1 MAERMNNL
9 TGKEWLQNSFT
20 IWRDVVKT
28 SEERATKHPALFP
41 QELVEK
47 LIRLYLRDPG
57 SRVLDPF
64 MGIGSTVLA
73 SMNQGMKGIG
83 FDLSNEFC
91 AKARSRVE
99 SFNEVTI
106 PDTKVIEPEIYNL
119 DSRNIS
125 NTIRKESIDLVVTS
139 PPYWDILNQKR
150 TADGKIIRNYSDNLE
165 DLGNIPDY
173 ELFLTDLKQ
182 VYTEVFKVL
191 KPGARCIAVV
201 MDIRKKDK
209 FYPLHEDQSRI
220 MREIGFELDEYVIWD
235 RQRDYNNMK
244 TLGYPYVYRFNRVH
258 EFICIYLKRK
268 EVIVKPDRPVA
279 TVKKATVKKATVKKA
294 TVKKATVKK
303 ATVKK
308 ATVKKAT
315 VKKATV
321 KKSQLKSSS

>member
-9 TGKEWLQNSFT
+9 TGREWLQNSFS

-28 SEERATKHPALFP
+28 PEERATKHPALFP

-47 LIRLYLRDPG
+47 IIRLYLKDPG
-57 SRVLDPF
+57 SKVLDPF

-83 FDLSNEFC
+83 FELSAEYVTK
-91 AKARSRVE
+91 AKARISAFKG
-99 SFNEVTI
+99 SSLMDTEVI
-106 PDTKVIEPEIYNL
+106 NPDIYNK

-125 NTIRKESIDLVVTS
+125 KIIETESIDLVVTS

-150 TADGKIIRNYSDNLE
+150 TADGRVIRNYSDDLE

-173 ELFLTDLKQ
+173 DLFLSDLKKI
-182 VYTEVFKVL
+182 YTEVFKVL

-258 EFICIYLKRK
+258 EFICIYLKRR
-268 EVIVKPDRPVA
+268 EVIAKPARATNPKKPDTKKA
-279 TVKKATVKKATVKKA
+279 LTKKANAKKATPKKAAPK
-294 TVKKATVKK
+294 
-303 ATVKK
+303 
-308 ATVKKAT
+308 
-315 VKKATV
+315 
-321 KKSQLKSSS
+321 KKSAKIS

>member
-1 MAERMNNL
+1 MNNL
-9 TGKEWLQNSFT
+9 TGKEWLMNSFT
-20 IWRDVVKT
+20 IWRDVIKT

-57 SRVLDPF
+57 SVVMDPF
-64 MGIGSTVLA
+64 MGIGSTMLA
-73 SMNQGMKGIG
+73 AMNQGMKGIG
-83 FDLSNEFC
+83 FDLSQDFC
-91 AKARSRVE
+91 GIAKERIGKHQNTLDNAT
-99 SFNEVTI
+99 EVLT
-106 PDTKVIEPEIYNL
+106 PDVYNK
-119 DSRNIS
+119 DSRTIS
-125 NTIRKESIDLVVTS
+125 KVLKEKSVDLVVTS

-150 TADGKIIRNYSDNLE
+150 TADGKIIRNYSSDTD

-173 ELFLTDLKQ
+173 DEFLADLKN
-182 VYTEVFKVL
+182 VYTEVYQVM

-258 EFICIYLKRK
+258 EFICIYLKPK
-268 EVIVKPDRPVA
+268 EVPVKAQKIVKEKKPKKVA
-279 TVKKATVKKATVKKA
+279 VKKAAAKKEPKK
-294 TVKKATVKK
+294 
-303 ATVKK
+303 
-308 ATVKKAT
+308 
-315 VKKATV
+315 
-321 KKSQLKSSS
+321 

>member
-47 LIRLYLRDPG
+47 LISLYLRDPG
-57 SRVLDPF
+57 SVVLDPF
-64 MGIGSTVLA
+64 MGIGSTMLA
-73 SMNQGMKGIG
+73 SMNQGMKGVG
-83 FDLSNEFC
+83 FELSKDYC
-91 AKARSRVE
+91 RIAKDRFGKYQGTLTSKFE
-99 SFNEVTI
+99 ILN
-106 PDTKVIEPEIYNL
+106 PDIYNN
-119 DSRNIS
+119 DSRTIS
-125 NTIRKESIDLVVTS
+125 KIIPENSVDLVVTS

-150 TADGKIIRNYSDNLE
+150 TADGKIIRNYSSDTE
-165 DLGNIPDY
+165 DLGNIADY
-173 ELFLTDLKQ
+173 DEFLSDLKD
-182 VYTEVFKVL
+182 VFTEVFKVM
-191 KPGARCIAVV
+191 KPGTRCISIV

-268 EVIVKPDRPVA
+268 AVPVKASKLKKRAKREKAP
-279 TVKKATVKKATVKKA
+279 VKK
-294 TVKKATVKK
+294 
-303 ATVKK
+303 
-308 ATVKKAT
+308 
-315 VKKATV
+315 
-321 KKSQLKSSS
+321 

>member
-9 TGKEWLQNSFT
+9 TGKEWLQNSFS

-57 SRVLDPF
+57 SKVLDPF
-64 MGIGSTVLA
+64 MGMGSTVLA

-83 FDLSNEFC
+83 FDLSAEFVTK
-91 AKARSRVE
+91 AKERVVAFKG
-99 SFNEVTI
+99 SSI
-106 PDTKVIEPEIYNL
+106 PDTVVIKPDIHNK

-125 NTIRKESIDLVVTS
+125 KTIEVESIDLVVTS

-150 TADGKIIRNYSDNLE
+150 TADGKVIRNYSNDLE

-173 ELFLTDLKQ
+173 DLFLSDLKDIYSE
-182 VYTEVFKVL
+182 VYKVM

-268 EVIVKPDRPVA
+268 DVVIKPVREVKSKKIATKKAAPEKTTLKKHVTNKVA
-279 TVKKATVKKATVKKA
+279 TNKALTKKATPK
-294 TVKKATVKK
+294 
-303 ATVKK
+303 
-308 ATVKKAT
+308 
-315 VKKATV
+315 
-321 KKSQLKSSS
+321 KKSAKVQ

>member
-57 SRVLDPF
+57 SVVLDPF
-64 MGIGSTVLA
+64 MGIGSTMLA
-73 SMNQGMKGIG
+73 SMNQGMRGIG
-83 FDLSNEFC
+83 FDLNKDFC
-91 AKARSRVE
+91 QIANDRINKFQGTLTNDFEILTPDIFNRDSR
-99 SFNEVTI
+99 TI
-106 PDTKVIEPEIYNL
+106 SKVIPE
-119 DSRNIS
+119 SS
-125 NTIRKESIDLVVTS
+125 VDLVVTS

-150 TADGKIIRNYSDNLE
+150 TADGKSIRNYSSETD
-165 DLGNIPDY
+165 DLGNISDY
-173 ELFLTDLKQ
+173 DEFLADLKNI
-182 VYTEVFKVL
+182 YTEVYKVM
-191 KPGARCIAVV
+191 KPGARCVAVV

-258 EFICIYLKRK
+258 EFICIYLKK
-268 EVIVKPDRPVA
+268 KVSPVKVPKAKNEQKPKKA
-279 TVKKATVKKATVKKA
+279 LVKKVSTKKK
-294 TVKKATVKK
+294 
-303 ATVKK
+303 
-308 ATVKKAT
+308 
-315 VKKATV
+315 
-321 KKSQLKSSS
+321 

>member
-57 SRVLDPF
+57 SVVLDPF
-64 MGIGSTVLA
+64 MGIGSTMLA
-73 SMNQGMKGIG
+73 SMNQGMQGVG
-83 FDLSNEFC
+83 FDLSSDFC
-91 AKARSRVE
+91 KIAKDRIGKFQGTLTVE
-99 SFNEVTI
+99 HEILT
-106 PDTKVIEPEIYNL
+106 PEIHNY

-125 NTIRKESIDLVVTS
+125 KIVGEATVDLVVTS

-150 TADGKIIRNYSDNLE
+150 TADGKIIRNYSSDTE

-173 ELFLTDLKQ
+173 EEFLADLKK
-182 VYTEVFKVL
+182 VYSEVFKVM

-268 EVIVKPDRPVA
+268 EAPVKVPK
-279 TVKKATVKKATVKKA
+279 VKKEAKPKKAVAKKVPA
-294 TVKKATVKK
+294 KKDVAEKAIAKK
-303 ATVKK
+303 KTA
-308 ATVKKAT
+308 
-315 VKKATV
+315 
-321 KKSQLKSSS
+321 S

>member
-47 LIRLYLRDPG
+47 LIRLYLKDPG
-57 SRVLDPF
+57 SKVLDPF
-64 MGIGSTVLA
+64 MGIGSTLLA

-83 FDLSNEFC
+83 FDLSAEFC
-91 AKARSRVE
+91 EKTKVRVDAFKG
-99 SFNEVTI
+99 STN
-106 PDTKVIEPEIYNL
+106 PDTKVIQPDIFNR
-119 DSRNIS
+119 DSREIS
-125 NTIRKESIDLVVTS
+125 NTIELGSIDLVVTS

-150 TADGKIIRNYSDNLE
+150 TADGKIIRNYSDDLE

-173 ELFLTDLKQ
+173 EQFLSDLKV
-182 VYTEVFKVL
+182 VYSEVYKVM
-191 KPGARCIAVV
+191 KPGSRCIAVV

-268 EVIVKPDRPVA
+268 EVIAKPVRA
-279 TVKKATVKKATVKKA
+279 AAVKKAAVKKAVVKKA
-294 TVKKATVKK
+294 AVKKAVVKK
-303 ATVKK
+303 AVVKK
-308 ATVKKAT
+308 AVVKKAV
-315 VKKATV
+315 VKKP
-321 KKSQLKSSS
+321 KNKS

>member
-57 SRVLDPF
+57 SVVLDPF
-64 MGIGSTVLA
+64 MGIGSTMLA

-83 FDLSNEFC
+83 FDLSGDFCRIAIGRIDNFQGILSNENEILRPDVHNEDS
-91 AKARSRVE
+91 RSI
-99 SFNEVTI
+99 S
-106 PDTKVIEPEIYNL
+106 KVIG
-119 DSRNIS
+119 
-125 NTIRKESIDLVVTS
+125 ESSVDLVVTS

-150 TADGKIIRNYSDNLE
+150 TADGKIIRNYSSDRD

-173 ELFLTDLKQ
+173 EEFLADLKK
-182 VYTEVFKVL
+182 VYTEVYKVM

-268 EVIVKPDRPVA
+268 EIPAKVPK
-279 TVKKATVKKATVKKA
+279 VKKEAKPKKAVAKKAVAKKAVAKKAQVKKTITKKK
-294 TVKKATVKK
+294 TT
-303 ATVKK
+303 
-308 ATVKKAT
+308 
-315 VKKATV
+315 
-321 KKSQLKSSS
+321 

>member
-20 IWRDVVKT
+20 IWRDIVKT
-28 SEERATKHPALFP
+28 PEERATKHPALFP

-64 MGIGSTVLA
+64 MGIGSTLLA

-83 FDLSNEFC
+83 FDLSSDFC
-91 AKARSRVE
+91 AKTQARVE
-99 SFNEVTI
+99 KFSGSVI
-106 PDTKVIEPEIYNL
+106 PDTKVIQPEIHNS
-119 DSRNIS
+119 DSRKIS
-125 NTIRKESIDLVVTS
+125 TTLEPESIDLVITS

-150 TADGKIIRNYSDNLE
+150 TADGRVIRNYSDDLE

-173 ELFLTDLKQ
+173 DLFLSDLKE
-182 VYTEVFKVL
+182 VYTEVYKVM
-191 KPGARCIAVV
+191 KPGSRCIAVV

-268 EVIVKPDRPVA
+268 QVVAKPA
-279 TVKKATVKKATVKKA
+279 AKKPAAKKPAAKKPA
-294 TVKKATVKK
+294 AKKPAAKK
-303 ATVKK
+303 PAAKK
-308 ATVKKAT
+308 PAAI
-315 VKKATV
+315 
-321 KKSQLKSSS
+321 

>member
-20 IWRDVVKT
+20 IWRDIVKT
-28 SEERATKHPALFP
+28 PEERATKHPALFP

-64 MGIGSTVLA
+64 MGIGSTLLA

-83 FDLSNEFC
+83 FDLSSDFC
-91 AKARSRVE
+91 AKTQARVE
-99 SFNEVTI
+99 EFSGSAI
-106 PDTKVIEPEIYNL
+106 PDTKVIQPEIYNS
-119 DSRNIS
+119 DSRKIS
-125 NTIRKESIDLVVTS
+125 KTLGPESIDLVITS

-150 TADGKIIRNYSDNLE
+150 TADGKVIRNYSDDLE

-173 ELFLTDLKQ
+173 DLFLSDLKE
-182 VYTEVFKVL
+182 VYTEVYKVM
-191 KPGARCIAVV
+191 KPGSRCIAVV

-268 EVIVKPDRPVA
+268 QVVVKPA
-279 TVKKATVKKATVKKA
+279 VKKPAVKKPAVKKPA
-294 TVKKATVKK
+294 VKKPAVKK
-303 ATVKK
+303 PAVKK
-308 ATVKKAT
+308 PAVKKPA
-315 VKKATV
+315 VKKPAAV
-321 KKSQLKSSS
+321 

>member
-1 MAERMNNL
+1 MAERLNNL

-20 IWRDVVKT
+20 IWIDVVKT

-57 SRVLDPF
+57 SVVLDPF
-64 MGIGSTVLA
+64 MGIGSTMLA

-83 FDLSNEFC
+83 FDLSKDFCGIAKGRIGKFQGTLASEF
-91 AKARSRVE
+91 E
-99 SFNEVTI
+99 ILN
-106 PDTKVIEPEIYNL
+106 PDIYNK
-119 DSRNIS
+119 DSRTIS
-125 NTIRKESIDLVVTS
+125 TIIPEASVDLVVTS

-150 TADGKIIRNYSDNLE
+150 TADGKIIRNYSSDTE

-173 ELFLTDLKQ
+173 EEFLADLKN
-182 VYTEVFKVL
+182 VYTEVFKVM

-268 EVIVKPDRPVA
+268 EAPVKPPKVKREAKPKKAPAKKAVA
-279 TVKKATVKKATVKKA
+279 KKAPVKKAPTKKKPA
-294 TVKKATVKK
+294 
-303 ATVKK
+303 
-308 ATVKKAT
+308 
-315 VKKATV
+315 
-321 KKSQLKSSS
+321 S

>member
-9 TGKEWLQNSFT
+9 TGKEWLMNSFT

-57 SRVLDPF
+57 SVVMDPF
-64 MGIGSTVLA
+64 MGIGSTILA

-83 FDLSNEFC
+83 FDLSEDFC
-91 AKARSRVE
+91 EIAKERIGKYQNTLDNAT
-99 SFNEVTI
+99 EVLT
-106 PDTKVIEPEIYNL
+106 PDVHNK
-119 DSRNIS
+119 DSRTIS
-125 NTIRKESIDLVVTS
+125 QVVKEKSVDLVVTS

-150 TADGKIIRNYSDNLE
+150 TADGKIIRNYSSDTD

-173 ELFLTDLKQ
+173 DEFLADLKN
-182 VYTEVFKVL
+182 VYTEVYQVM

-258 EFICIYLKRK
+258 EFICIYLKPK
-268 EVIVKPDRPVA
+268 EVPAKAQKIVKEKKPKKVA
-279 TVKKATVKKATVKKA
+279 VKKATAKKEPKK
-294 TVKKATVKK
+294 
-303 ATVKK
+303 
-308 ATVKKAT
+308 
-315 VKKATV
+315 
-321 KKSQLKSSS
+321 

>member
-57 SRVLDPF
+57 SIVLDPF
-64 MGIGSTVLA
+64 MGIGSTMLA

-83 FDLSNEFC
+83 FDLSKDFCGIAKDRIGKFQGTLTNEF
-91 AKARSRVE
+91 E
-99 SFNEVTI
+99 ILI
-106 PDTKVIEPEIYNL
+106 PDIHNQ
-119 DSRNIS
+119 DSRTIS
-125 NTIRKESIDLVVTS
+125 NVISENSVDLVVTS

-150 TADGKIIRNYSDNLE
+150 TADGKIIRNYSSDTE
-165 DLGNIPDY
+165 DLGNIADY
-173 ELFLTDLKQ
+173 EQFLADLKI
-182 VYTEVFKVL
+182 VYSEVFKVM

-209 FYPLHEDQSRI
+209 FYPLHEDQSKI

-268 EVIVKPDRPVA
+268 ETTAKETKP
-279 TVKKATVKKATVKKA
+279 KKDIMQRKVNSTKGVLKKTDTKKTPA
-294 TVKKATVKK
+294 KKKLVN
-303 ATVKK
+303 
-308 ATVKKAT
+308 
-315 VKKATV
+315 
-321 KKSQLKSSS
+321 

>member
-9 TGKEWLQNSFT
+9 TGKEWLMNSFT

-57 SRVLDPF
+57 SVVLDPF
-64 MGIGSTVLA
+64 MGIGSTMLA

-83 FDLSNEFC
+83 FDLSKDFCGIANQRIGKFQGTLTNETEIL
-91 AKARSRVE
+91 A
-99 SFNEVTI
+99 
-106 PDTKVIEPEIYNL
+106 PDVHNK
-119 DSRNIS
+119 DSRTIS
-125 NTIRKESIDLVVTS
+125 KVLEEQSVDLVVTS

-150 TADGKIIRNYSDNLE
+150 TADGKIIRNYSSDTE

-173 ELFLTDLKQ
+173 EEFLADLKN
-182 VYTEVFKVL
+182 VYTEVYKVM

-268 EVIVKPDRPVA
+268 ETPVKVPKVKKEAKPKKA
-279 TVKKATVKKATVKKA
+279 PVKKAPVKKPVVKKEPS
-294 TVKKATVKK
+294 
-303 ATVKK
+303 
-308 ATVKKAT
+308 
-315 VKKATV
+315 
-321 KKSQLKSSS
+321 KKSASS

>member
-57 SRVLDPF
+57 SVVLDPF
-64 MGIGSTVLA
+64 MGIGSTMLA

-83 FDLSNEFC
+83 FDLNKDFC
-91 AKARSRVE
+91 QIAKNRIGKFQGTLTAE
-99 SFNEVTI
+99 YEILT
-106 PDTKVIEPEIYNL
+106 PDVYNK
-119 DSRNIS
+119 DSRTIS
-125 NTIRKESIDLVVTS
+125 KVLPESSVDLVVTS

-150 TADGKIIRNYSDNLE
+150 TADGKIIRNYSSDKE

-173 ELFLTDLKQ
+173 EEFLSDLKN
-182 VYTEVFKVL
+182 VYTEVFKVM
-191 KPGARCIAVV
+191 KPGARCVAVV

-244 TLGYPYVYRFNRVH
+244 TLGYPYVYRFNRIH
-258 EFICIYLKRK
+258 EFICIYLKKK
-268 EVIVKPDRPVA
+268 ETPAKASKIEKAKSTTKPGI
-279 TVKKATVKKATVKKA
+279 KK
-294 TVKKATVKK
+294 
-303 ATVKK
+303 
-308 ATVKKAT
+308 
-315 VKKATV
+315 
-321 KKSQLKSSS
+321 Q

>member
-20 IWRDVVKT
+20 IWRDIVKT

-47 LIRLYLRDPG
+47 LIRLYLKDPG

-64 MGIGSTVLA
+64 MGIGSTLLA

-83 FDLSNEFC
+83 FDLSSDFC
-91 AKARSRVE
+91 AKSKLRVE
-99 SFNEVTI
+99 EFSGSAV
-106 PDTKVIEPEIYNL
+106 PDTKVIKPDIYNS
-119 DSRNIS
+119 DSRKIS
-125 NTIRKESIDLVVTS
+125 KTIELESIDLVVTS

-150 TADGKIIRNYSDNLE
+150 TADGKVIRNYSDDLE

-173 ELFLTDLKQ
+173 DLFLSDLKE
-182 VYTEVFKVL
+182 VYTEVYKVM
-191 KPGARCIAVV
+191 KPGSRCIAVV

-268 EVIVKPDRPVA
+268 EVVAKPPRA
-279 TVKKATVKKATVKKA
+279 AAVKKAAVKKAAVKR
-294 TVKKATVKK
+294 
-303 ATVKK
+303 
-308 ATVKKAT
+308 
-315 VKKATV
+315 
-321 KKSQLKSSS
+321 

>member
-9 TGKEWLQNSFT
+9 TGKEWLQNSFS

-57 SRVLDPF
+57 SKVLDPF

-83 FDLSNEFC
+83 FDLSAEFVTK
-91 AKARSRVE
+91 AKERVAAFKG
-99 SFNEVTI
+99 SSI
-106 PDTKVIEPEIYNL
+106 PDTEVIKPEIHNK
-119 DSRNIS
+119 DSRKIS
-125 NTIRKESIDLVVTS
+125 KTIEAESIDLVVTS

-150 TADGKIIRNYSDNLE
+150 TVDGKVIRNYSNDFE

-173 ELFLTDLKQ
+173 DLFLSDLKD
-182 VYTEVFKVL
+182 VYSEVYKVM

-268 EVIVKPDRPVA
+268 DVA
-279 TVKKATVKKATVKKA
+279 TKQVRVAKPKKIAAKKATPKKTTLKKQVTNKAATNKTLTKKASPK
-294 TVKKATVKK
+294 
-303 ATVKK
+303 
-308 ATVKKAT
+308 
-315 VKKATV
+315 
-321 KKSQLKSSS
+321 KKSTKVQ

>member
-1 MAERMNNL
+1 VAERMNNL
-9 TGKEWLQNSFT
+9 TGKEWLMNSFT
-20 IWRDVVKT
+20 IWRDLVKT

-47 LIRLYLRDPG
+47 LIRLYIRDPG
-57 SRVLDPF
+57 SVVLDPF
-64 MGIGSTVLA
+64 MGIGSTMLA

-83 FDLSNEFC
+83 FDLSKDFCGIANQRISKFQGTLTNET
-91 AKARSRVE
+91 E
-99 SFNEVTI
+99 ILN
-106 PDTKVIEPEIYNL
+106 PDVYNK
-119 DSRNIS
+119 DSRTIS
-125 NTIRKESIDLVVTS
+125 KVLEEQSVDLVVTS

-150 TADGKIIRNYSDNLE
+150 TADGKIIRNYSSDIE

-173 ELFLTDLKQ
+173 EEFLADLKT
-182 VYTEVFKVL
+182 VYTEVYKVM

-201 MDIRKKDK
+201 MDLRKKDK

-268 EVIVKPDRPVA
+268 ELPIKIRKLKEEGKPK
-279 TVKKATVKKATVKKA
+279 KKAA
-294 TVKKATVKK
+294 
-303 ATVKK
+303 
-308 ATVKKAT
+308 
-315 VKKATV
+315 
-321 KKSQLKSSS
+321 KKSVGKKLAASSSTSKNRTSKS

>member
-1 MAERMNNL
+1 MNNL
-9 TGKEWLQNSFT
+9 TGKEWLMNSFT

-57 SRVLDPF
+57 SVVMDPF
-64 MGIGSTVLA
+64 MGIGSTMLA

-83 FDLSNEFC
+83 FDLSKDFC
-91 AKARSRVE
+91 GIAKERIGKFQGTLDNNTEIFTPEVHNNDSRTISKIIDVE
-99 SFNEVTI
+99 SV
-106 PDTKVIEPEIYNL
+106 
-119 DSRNIS
+119 
-125 NTIRKESIDLVVTS
+125 DLVVTS

-150 TADGKIIRNYSDNLE
+150 TADGKIIRNYSSEKD

-173 ELFLTDLKQ
+173 EEFLMDLKN
-182 VYTEVFKVL
+182 VYTEVYKVM

-268 EVIVKPDRPVA
+268 EAPIKASKIKKQTKPRKDDVIKVA
-279 TVKKATVKKATVKKA
+279 AKKDVDKKEPRKK
-294 TVKKATVKK
+294 
-303 ATVKK
+303 
-308 ATVKKAT
+308 
-315 VKKATV
+315 
-321 KKSQLKSSS
+321 

>member
-64 MGIGSTVLA
+64 LGIGSTVLA

-83 FDLSNEFC
+83 FDLSSEFC
-91 AKARSRVE
+91 SKATNRVE
-99 SFNEVTI
+99 AFKGSTI
-106 PDTKVIEPEIYNL
+106 ADTKVIQPDIHNK
-119 DSRNIS
+119 DSRRIS
-125 NTIRKESIDLVVTS
+125 KVLEAESIDLVVTS

-150 TADGKIIRNYSDNLE
+150 TADGKIIRNYSDDLE
-165 DLGNIPDY
+165 DLGNIPNYD
-173 ELFLTDLKQ
+173 LFLSDLKD
-182 VYTEVFKVL
+182 VYTEVYKVM

-268 EVIVKPDRPVA
+268 EVAAKPARAVAVKKTTVKEA
-279 TVKKATVKKATVKKA
+279 TVKKTAVKKTAVKK
-294 TVKKATVKK
+294 
-303 ATVKK
+303 
-308 ATVKKAT
+308 
-315 VKKATV
+315 
-321 KKSQLKSSS
+321 

>member
-9 TGKEWLQNSFT
+9 TGKEWLQNSFS

-57 SRVLDPF
+57 SVVLDPF
-64 MGIGSTVLA
+64 MGIGSTMLA

-83 FDLSNEFC
+83 FDLSSDFC
-91 AKARSRVE
+91 NIAKSRTSKFQGTLTSE
-99 SFNEVTI
+99 IEILTPDIYNIDSRTI
-106 PDTKVIEPEIYNL
+106 SKVIDEC
-119 DSRNIS
+119 SV
-125 NTIRKESIDLVVTS
+125 DLVVTS

-150 TADGKIIRNYSDNLE
+150 TADGKIIRNYSSDTE
-165 DLGNIPDY
+165 DLGNIADY
-173 ELFLTDLKQ
+173 EEFLADLKN
-182 VYTEVFKVL
+182 VYTEVYKVM
-191 KPGARCIAVV
+191 KPGARCVAVV

-268 EVIVKPDRPVA
+268 EAPSKVLK
-279 TVKKATVKKATVKKA
+279 VKKK
-294 TVKKATVKK
+294 
-303 ATVKK
+303 
-308 ATVKKAT
+308 
-315 VKKATV
+315 
-321 KKSQLKSSS
+321 LKSKKPATKRERTKKNITKK

>member
-9 TGKEWLQNSFT
+9 TGKEWLMNSFT

-57 SRVLDPF
+57 SIVLDPF
-64 MGIGSTVLA
+64 MGIGSTMLA

-83 FDLSNEFC
+83 FDLSKDFC
-91 AKARSRVE
+91 AIAKERIGKFQDTLDNETEILSPDIHNKDSR
-99 SFNEVTI
+99 TI
-106 PDTKVIEPEIYNL
+106 SKVIGAF
-119 DSRNIS
+119 SV
-125 NTIRKESIDLVVTS
+125 DLVVTS

-150 TADGKIIRNYSDNLE
+150 TADGKIIRNYSSDTD

-173 ELFLTDLKQ
+173 DEFLADLKS
-182 VYTEVFKVL
+182 VYTEVYKVM

-268 EVIVKPDRPVA
+268 ETPSKA
-279 TVKKATVKKATVKKA
+279 LKVKKAIKSKKAVVKKAVVKKVV
-294 TVKKATVKK
+294 VKKKPIKTI
-303 ATVKK
+303 TP
-308 ATVKKAT
+308 
-315 VKKATV
+315 
-321 KKSQLKSSS
+321 S

>member
-28 SEERATKHPALFP
+28 PKERATNHPALFP

-47 LIRLYLRDPG
+47 LIRLYLREPG
-57 SRVLDPF
+57 SKVLDPF

-83 FDLSNEFC
+83 FDLSSEFVSK
-91 AKARSRVE
+91 AKDRVAE
-99 SFNEVTI
+99 LQTSSL
-106 PDTKVIEPEIYNL
+106 PDTEVINPDIYNQ
-119 DSRNIS
+119 DSRKIS
-125 NTIRKESIDLVVTS
+125 KTIEVDSIDLVVTS

-150 TADGKIIRNYSDNLE
+150 TADGKVIRNYSDDLE

-173 ELFLTDLKQ
+173 DQFLSDLKD
-182 VYTEVFKVL
+182 VYTEVYKVL

-268 EVIVKPDRPVA
+268 EVATKPARIAKPSKIAAKKAVAKKSSTSKPVA
-279 TVKKATVKKATVKKA
+279 KKTTAKVAESKKI
-294 TVKKATVKK
+294 
-303 ATVKK
+303 
-308 ATVKKAT
+308 
-315 VKKATV
+315 
-321 KKSQLKSSS
+321 S

>member
-9 TGKEWLQNSFT
+9 TGKEWLQNSFS

-57 SRVLDPF
+57 SKVLDPF

-83 FDLSNEFC
+83 FDLSAEYVTK
-91 AKARSRVE
+91 AKGRVAAFKG
-99 SFNEVTI
+99 SSM
-106 PDTKVIEPEIYNL
+106 PDTVVIKPDIHNK
-119 DSRNIS
+119 DSRKIS
-125 NTIRKESIDLVVTS
+125 KTIEAESIDLVVTS

-150 TADGKIIRNYSDNLE
+150 TADGKVIRNYSDDLE

-173 ELFLTDLKQ
+173 DLFLSDLKD
-182 VYTEVFKVL
+182 VYTEVYKVL

-268 EVIVKPDRPVA
+268 EVVAKPARVA
-279 TVKKATVKKATVKKA
+279 KPKKIAAKKAVAKKVAKKAPAKKTAAKKA
-294 TVKKATVKK
+294 AIKKPVKAKK
-303 ATVKK
+303 KV
-308 ATVKKAT
+308 
-315 VKKATV
+315 
-321 KKSQLKSSS
+321 

>member
-28 SEERATKHPALFP
+28 QEERATKHPALFP

-47 LIRLYLRDPG
+47 LLRLYLRD
-57 SRVLDPF
+57 SKSVVLDPF
-64 MGIGSTVLA
+64 MGIGSTMLA
-73 SMNQGMKGIG
+73 SMNQGMQGIG
-83 FDLSNEFC
+83 FDLNENYC
-91 AKARSRVE
+91 RTAKNRID
-99 SFNEVTI
+99 SFQGTLTSGYDF
-106 PDTKVIEPEIYNL
+106 PTPEIHNK
-119 DSRNIS
+119 DSRKIS
-125 NTIRKESIDLVVTS
+125 EVIDECSVDLVVTS

-150 TADGKIIRNYSDNLE
+150 SADGKVIRNYSSDTE
-165 DLGNIPDY
+165 DLGNIPNY
-173 ELFLTDLKQ
+173 EEFLADLKN
-182 VYTEVFKVL
+182 VYTEVFKVM

-268 EVIVKPDRPVA
+268 DLPVKVKR
-279 TVKKATVKKATVKKA
+279 VKKASKPKQTATKKSPGKKLATKTSTLKKAKT
-294 TVKKATVKK
+294 
-303 ATVKK
+303 
-308 ATVKKAT
+308 
-315 VKKATV
+315 
-321 KKSQLKSSS
+321 